1 MNYSAKTEN
10 RCRNQE
16 MPIELHQW
24 NYIRVAIQSDLD
36 QFDLVQLDLDLFF
49 LVGVGRDD
57 QATSAWT
64 EEFEID

>member
-1 MNYSAKTEN
+1 
-10 RCRNQE
+10 